1 MRKCPYCGH
10 AITDEQFAEIM
21 KAKGAAGGRAK
32 TERKKAAG
40 ARNMEK
46 ARAAISP
53 ERRAEILAKA
63 TEAARKAREAKKAGN
78 DTEKQD

>member
-1 MRKCPYCGH
+1 MRKCPFCGH
-10 AITDEQFAEIM
+10 ELSDEEYARLC
-21 KAKGAAGGRAK
+21 KTKGAAGGRAK

-40 ARNMEK
+40 AKNMEK

-63 TEAARKAREAKKAGN
+63 TEAARKAREAKKAENG
-78 DTEKQD
+78 TEKQD